1 VAEVTFASRALA
13 DLERIFEFLATD
25 NPPVALAT
33 VQAIR
38 TGVEVLASHPFIG
51 RPAARGRRELI
62 LSRGKSGYV
71 ALYRYAPGL
80 DKVLVLAI
88 RHQREAGYRVV

>member
-1 VAEVTFASRALA
+1 VAEVTFASRALT
-13 DLERIFEFLATD
+13 DLERIFEFLATG
-25 NPPVALAT
+25 NPAIAFAT

-38 TGVEVLASHPFIG
+38 TGIEVLANHPFIG
-51 RPAARGRRELI
+51 RPSARGRRELI

-71 ALYRYAPGL
+71 ALYRYDPGL

>member
-1 VAEVTFASRALA
+1 VAEVTFASRARA
-13 DLERIFEFLATD
+13 DPERIFEFLAAE
-25 NPPVALAT
+25 NPPLAMAT

-38 TGVEVLASHPFIG
+38 TGIEVLASHPFIG
-51 RPAARGRRELI
+51 RPAAHGRRELV
-62 LSRGKSGYV
+62 LSRGKSGCV
-71 ALYRYAPGL
+71 ALYRYEPGL

>member
-1 VAEVTFASRALA
+1 MAEVTFASRALA
-13 DLERIFEFLATD
+13 DLERIFEFLATN
-25 NPPVALAT
+25 NPHVAFAT

-51 RPAARGRRELI
+51 RPAAHGRRELM

-71 ALYRYAPGL
+71 ALYRYEPGL
-80 DKVLVLAI
+80 DKVLVLAV

>member
-1 VAEVTFASRALA
+1 VAEVTFTSRALA
-13 DLERIFEFLATD
+13 ELQRIFDFLATD
-25 NPPVALAT
+25 NRPVAVAT
-33 VQAIR
+33 VQASR
-38 TGVEVLASHPFIG
+38 TGVEVSASHPFIG

-71 ALYRYAPGL
+71 SLYRYAPGL